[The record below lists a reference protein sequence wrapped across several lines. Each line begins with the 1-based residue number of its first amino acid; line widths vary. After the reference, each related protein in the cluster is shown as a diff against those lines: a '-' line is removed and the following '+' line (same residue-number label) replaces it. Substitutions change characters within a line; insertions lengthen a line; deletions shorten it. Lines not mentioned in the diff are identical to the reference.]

1 MKNGYSAEG
10 FTDSQKSALD
20 RFCDNGYFVKDGDR
34 YKPRVL
40 VFEGNKLSELMNLMT
55 DEHREEYD
63 ALLAAMKKL
72 HDDAVAVISKYS
84 VPYLKDDFDYYV
96 AMMLYGMRRCVAA
109 LVKDNGLY
117 TGGNGDFGYFSY
129 TK

>member
-1 MKNGYSAEG
+1 
-10 FTDSQKSALD
+10 
-20 RFCDNGYFVKDGDR
+20 
-34 YKPRVL
+34 
-40 VFEGNKLSELMNLMT
+40 
-55 DEHREEYD
+55 
-63 ALLAAMKKL
+63 MKKL

-84 VPYLKDDFDYYV
+84 MPYFKDDFVYYV
-96 AMMLYGMRRCVAA
+96 AMMLYRMRGYVAA